1 MKIFDLKAFR
11 RDNGI
16 TQAELA
22 VFFGCNQNF
31 ISRIEGG
38 IRSIPADKLEILEA
52 KYGDISKY
60 YRERPSQKIGNINSG
75 SNSNEPVAAHPN
87 EAASGSELIVRMMNE
102 KQIAPYGLLEDKDKQ
117 IERLNRQI
125 GRLEAELEAAKRE
138 NARKGGRAE
147 CADVV

>member
-1 MKIFDLKAFR
+1 M
-11 RDNGI
+11 
-16 TQAELA
+16 
-22 VFFGCNQNF
+22 
-31 ISRIEGG
+31 
-38 IRSIPADKLEILEA
+38 
-52 KYGDISKY
+52 
-60 YRERPSQKIGNINSG
+60 NINPAWLVTG
-75 SNSNEPVAAHPN
+75 EGEMLKHSNEPVASHPN